1 MAISAAKGRLVFVV
15 GASGVGKDTLM
26 MGARTALANADGVRF
41 VRRVITRVPDPG
53 AEDHDTLT
61 REAFA
66 EAARADAFA
75 LTWHAHGLDY
85 GLPASLDGDLSEG
98 RIMVANGSRAAVDAA
113 LERYQR
119 PGRAEVRVVK
129 VTAPKAALLARLVAR
144 GRETAAD
151 IERRLERE
159 DPPLP
164 VDAQVIEVMNDGAVE
179 DGVERLVAAITREM
193 VAT

>member
-1 MAISAAKGRLVFVV
+1 MAGRLVFVV

-26 MGARTALANADGVRF
+26 MGARAALSNATAVRF

-61 REAFA
+61 PEAFA
-66 EAARADAFA
+66 EAARAGAFA

-85 GLPASLDGDLSEG
+85 GLPARIDADLAAG
-98 RIMVANGSRAAVDAA
+98 LTLVANGSRAAVDAA
-113 LERYQR
+113 LDRYQR
-119 PGRAEVRVVK
+119 TGRAEVRVVK

-144 GRETAAD
+144 GRETAAE

-164 VDAQVIEVMNDGAVE
+164 ADTRMIEVMNDGAVA
-179 DGVERLVAAITREM
+179 DGVARLVAAITREM
-193 VAT
+193 VAA